1 MIKIQSN
8 TATREPIPSFLVGL
22 APESLADLSW
32 TDPALGVSDCA
43 WWPEDDQSPALGE
56 FERYGDETLTVD
68 PERRVVVVV
77 RDVVPLTAEE
87 LAALADAQ
95 RPGMIEAN
103 NAAYESAIAALTADY
118 PPSEIATWERQRAEA
133 LAWAADTAAPTPWI
147 DIAAAARGLDRG
159 EYLSRTLAK
168 AQAFAQ
174 ASAWLTGR
182 RQGID
187 DALRAATTPA
197 ELAAVVIDYTLPA

>member
-1 MIKIQSN
+1 
-8 TATREPIPSFLVGL
+8 
-22 APESLADLSW
+22 
-32 TDPALGVSDCA
+32 
-43 WWPEDDQSPALGE
+43 
-56 FERYGDETLTVD
+56 
-68 PERRVVVVV
+68 VVVVV
-77 RDVVPLTAEE
+77 REVVPLTAEE
-87 LAALADAQ
+87 LAAQADAQ

-103 NAAYESAIAALTADY
+103 NSAYESAIAALTADY
-118 PPSEIATWERQRAEA
+118 PPAEIATWERQRAEV

-159 EYLSRTLAK
+159 EYLTRTLAK

-187 DALRAATTPA
+187 DAIRAAKTPA
-197 ELAAVVIDYTLPA
+197 ALDAIVIDYTLPAGDAHAV